1 MPGAGERKMH
11 LTRNLSAF
19 AGALLAFFA
28 THLSPARAIEMSGEI
43 AELYTTV
50 AVAPPTAFDMSVCY
64 GFVCRLR
71 TVLAFSPADRA
82 ALTGILAK
90 GTASP
95 DAERKAVQQAVIWFD
110 RRMGPVIG
118 TSKRVKLADFRTG
131 ADAQNFDCWDT
142 TRNTV
147 SLLLV
152 LQEWKLLRHHR
163 VGNPKYRG
171 NIWVGQT
178 PHNTATLIDNQTKV
192 AWVVDMWPT
201 GYAEPPDVM
210 TLERWMTEK

>member
-1 MPGAGERKMH
+1 MR
-11 LTRNLSAF
+11 RVWNLSVF
-19 AGALLAFFA
+19 ASALLAIF
-28 THLSPARAIEMSGEI
+28 TVHIGPARAIELSKEV

-50 AVAPPTAFDMSVCY
+50 SIEPPTSFDMPVCY

-71 TVLAFSPADRA
+71 ATLAFTAADRA
-82 ALTGILAK
+82 ALTSIMAK
-90 GTASP
+90 GAASP
-95 DAERKAVQQAVIWFD
+95 EAERKALQQVVVWFD
-110 RRMGPVIG
+110 RKMGPVIG
-118 TSKRVKLADFRTG
+118 TSKRVALADFRAG
-131 ADAQNFDCWDT
+131 DDSHNFDCWDT

-178 PHNTATLIDNQTKV
+178 PHNTATVIENQSKV

-201 GYAEPPDVM
+201 GYARPPDVM

>member
-1 MPGAGERKMH
+1 MPGTDERGM
-11 LTRNLSAF
+11 RRIWNLSAF
-19 AGALLAFFA
+19 AGALLAVFTA
-28 THLSPARAIEMSGEI
+28 HISPARAIELSKEI

-50 AVAPPTAFDMSVCY
+50 SIEPPSASFMPVCY

-71 TVLAFSPADRA
+71 ATLVFTPADRA
-82 ALTGILAK
+82 ALTAILAK
-90 GTASP
+90 GASSA
-95 DAERKAVQQAVIWFD
+95 DAERKALQQAVIWFD

-118 TSKRVKLADFRTG
+118 TSKRVALADFRAG
-131 ADAQNFDCWDT
+131 NDSANFDCWDT
-142 TRNTV
+142 TRNTA

-152 LQEWKLLRHHR
+152 LQEWKLLKHHR

-178 PHNTATLIDNQTKV
+178 PHNTATVIDNQTKV

-201 GYAEPPDVM
+201 GYAQPPDVM
-210 TLERWMTEK
+210 TVERWMSEK

>member
-1 MPGAGERKMH
+1 MH

-19 AGALLAFFA
+19 AGALLVTFA
-28 THLSPARAIEMSGEI
+28 AHLSPARAIELSPEI

-50 AVAPPTAFDMSVCY
+50 SIEPPSAFDMPVCY

-71 TVLAFSPADRA
+71 TTLAFTPADRA
-82 ALTGILAK
+82 ALTAIMAK
-90 GTASP
+90 GAASA
-95 DAERKAVQQAVIWFD
+95 DAERAALQQAVIWFD

-118 TSKRVKLADFRTG
+118 TSKRVALADFRAG
-131 ADAQNFDCWDT
+131 NDSANFDCWDT
-142 TRNTV
+142 TRNTA

-178 PHNTATLIDNQTKV
+178 PHNTATVIDNQTSV

-201 GYAEPPDVM
+201 GYAKPPDVM
-210 TLERWMTEK
+210 TVERWMTEK